1 MTGTVTVPE
10 AASASASTST
20 RERPRSFSVTGER
33 TRSSADPLTEDTT
46 ADVVVVG
53 AGPGG
58 SALAAHLAGAGMDVV
73 LLEKSAFPR
82 DKVCGDAL
90 TPRAV
95 KELGLLGV
103 PTPADEGWHRN
114 RGLRLIGGGH
124 RVEIDWPG
132 GEFPDYGLTKARTGL
147 DETLARFAQARG
159 ARLHEQTMATEP
171 LTGADGWI
179 TGIRTVARD
188 SRGRRTGA
196 EAVVTAPLVVACDG
210 VSSRTAVSMGREKRD
225 DRPMGVAVRTYH
237 SSPRH
242 ADPYLE
248 SWVELR
254 AQTEGG
260 LGGGVPGRRTARG
273 RTADGRGTSAQA
285 PGEALPGYGWLFP
298 LGDGTVNVGLGILDT
313 SPQFGTVDYRQVLR
327 EWIGAMGHEWEID
340 ETTQLER
347 VRSAALPMGF
357 NRTPHFADGLMLVGD
372 SAGMVSP
379 FNGEGI
385 DYALESARI
394 AADVIVT
401 HQHKPRAAWRR
412 ALAEYPAIVR
422 ETLGGYVTLGRAFA
436 ALIGRPELM
445 GLAIKYGMSVD
456 ALMAFAVRLMGNIQG
471 NGRDADLADRVIA
484 ALVRAVPK
492 TTND

>member
-1 MTGTVTVPE
+1 MAGTVTAVPG
-10 AASASASTST
+10 AAAGPASTA
-20 RERPRSFSVTGER
+20 SVAAAGPSGPLE
-33 TRSSADPLTEDTT
+33 ADTA
-46 ADVVVVG
+46 ADVVIVG

-58 SALAAHLAGAGMDVV
+58 SAAAAHLAGAGLDVV
-73 LLEKSAFPR
+73 LLEKAAFPR

-95 KELGLLGV
+95 RELGLLGV
-103 PTPADEGWHRN
+103 PTPAEEGWHRN

-132 GEFPDYGLTKARTGL
+132 GTFPDYGLTKARTGL
-147 DETLARFAQARG
+147 DETLARFAQSRG
-159 ARLHEQTMATEP
+159 ARLHERTMAGEL
-171 LTGADGWI
+171 LTGADGWV
-179 TGIRTVARD
+179 TGVRTAARD
-188 SRGRRTGA
+188 ARGRRTGA
-196 EAVVTAPLVVACDG
+196 EARVTAPLVLACDG
-210 VSSRTAVSMGREKRD
+210 VSSRMGVAAGREKRD

-254 AQTEGG
+254 SPADGG
-260 LGGGVPGRRTARG
+260 LGGET
-273 RTADGRGTSAQA
+273 
-285 PGEALPGYGWLFP
+285 LPGYGWLFP
-298 LGDGTVNVGLGILDT
+298 MGDGTVNVGLGILDT
-313 SPQFGTVDYRQVLR
+313 SPQFGAVDYRQVLR
-327 EWIGAMGHEWEID
+327 EWLAAMGTEWGMD
-340 ETTQLER
+340 ESTQLAQ

-357 NRTPHFADGLMLVGD
+357 NRTPHFADGLMLAGD

-394 AADVIVT
+394 AAEVIAT
-401 HQHKPRAAWRR
+401 HWNKPHAAWRR
-412 ALAEYPAIVR
+412 ALGEYPRIVR
-422 ETLGGYVTLGRAFA
+422 EVLGGYVTLGRGFA
-436 ALIGRPELM
+436 SLIGRPELM

-456 ALMAFAVRLMGNIQG
+456 ALMAFAVRLMGNIHQD
-471 NGRDADLADRVIA
+471 GRDADLADRVIS

-492 TTND
+492 TTNE